1 MMGVRAGLAAALSG
15 VVVAGLVNAP
25 PVTGAGVGMGA
36 QAPPLAAVS
45 ARASVQVP
53 VSTGKRPTVRLRS
66 TTRLV
71 VDIDPNLSGTKVWKF
86 VLKRRTATGE
96 WERVGVYRTRGAAEI
111 RRLRVEP
118 GTYRVRVRARHG
130 YRAVTTRA
138 YQHTPSVVTTRVS
151 VRFDGGRITRGRSAL
166 SSISGDGRWIAFTS
180 AAPNLVTDDTN
191 KKGDV
196 FLFDR
201 RTRQTRR
208 VSVRSDGGQ
217 ATGGRS
223 AYPAIS
229 ADGRWITYTSKAT
242 NLVDDDT
249 NGTWDVFL
257 FDRDT
262 GTTQRVSVRSDG
274 GQATG
279 TSRGQ
284 PAISGDGRW
293 ITYSSAAADLVADD
307 TNEESD
313 VFLFDRDT
321 GTTQRVSVRS
331 DGGQANGGSG
341 GPAISADGRWITYTS
356 AARNLVADDT
366 NRRADVFLFDR
377 DIGTTRR
384 VSVRTGGGQ
393 FRYCC
398 SYDPAISAD
407 GRWIT
412 YTSGAR
418 NLVADDTNGRDDVFL
433 FDRDT
438 GTTRRV
444 SVRTGGGQFR
454 SCCGSRAL
462 GDSYGPA
469 ISADGR
475 WVTYSVYVEA
485 TYTDPDRWGLI
496 TDVFL
501 TRMW

>member
-1 MMGVRAGLAAALSG
+1 MMGVRAGLVSVLSG
-15 VVVAGLVNAP
+15 VVVAGLVTAP
-25 PVTGAGVGMGA
+25 TVTGAGGGVGE
-36 QAPPLAAVS
+36 QAPTLAAES
-45 ARASVQVP
+45 ARAAVQVP
-53 VSTGKRPTVRLRS
+53 VSTWQRPTVRLRS
-66 TTRLV
+66 TTKLV
-71 VDIDPNLSGTKVWKF
+71 VNIDPNLSGSKSWAF
-86 VLKRRTATGE
+86 VLKRRTATGA
-96 WERVGVYRTRGAAEI
+96 WERVGGVYRTRGAAEI

-118 GTYRVRVRARHG
+118 GTYRVRVRARRG

-166 SSISGDGRWIAFTS
+166 SSISGDGRWIAYTS
-180 AAPNLVTDDTN
+180 AARNVVTDDTN
-191 KKGDV
+191 NTGDV

-201 RTRQTRR
+201 KTRQTRR

-223 AYPAIS
+223 ASPAIS
-229 ADGRWITYTSKAT
+229 ANGRWIAYTSKAT

-262 GTTQRVSVRSDG
+262 GTTRRVSVRSDG
-274 GQATG
+274 SQATG
-279 TSRGQ
+279 SSKGD
-284 PAISGDGRW
+284 PAISADGEW
-293 ITYSSAAADLVADD
+293 ISYTSAADLVADD
-307 TNEESD
+307 TNAESD

-321 GTTQRVSVRS
+321 GTTERVSVRS
-331 DGGQANGGSG
+331 DGGQADGGSG

-366 NRRADVFLFDR
+366 NKRADVFLFDR
-377 DIGTTRR
+377 DTGTTRR
-384 VSVRTGGGQ
+384 VSVHTDGGQ
-393 FRYCC
+393 VARKS

-412 YTSGAR
+412 YTSAAR

-438 GTTRRV
+438 GTIRRV

-454 SCCGSRAL
+454 YCCGSRAL
-462 GDSYGPA
+462 GDSSDPA

-485 TYTDPDRWGLI
+485 TYTDPNKWGLI